1 MIHSLKELKELLH
14 KKSQTPELIKNE
26 QICQLAYDVK
36 KQILSHFEGRELN
49 YVWESSQDLA
59 KTALLSKIIQHTFY
73 KDLTPQEAFS
83 YFKELNSYE
92 KLLVTQIEIQKKIQ
106 KQIKKA
112 A

>member
-1 MIHSLKELKELLH
+1 MIHSLRELKELLH
-14 KKSQTPELIKNE
+14 KKSQTPDLIKNE

-36 KQILSHFEGRELN
+36 KKILSHFEGKQLN
-49 YVWESSQDLA
+49 YVWESSQDLE

-92 KLLVTQIEIQKKIQ
+92 KMLTAQIEIH
-106 KQIKKA
+106 KQIKKVA
-112 A
+112 